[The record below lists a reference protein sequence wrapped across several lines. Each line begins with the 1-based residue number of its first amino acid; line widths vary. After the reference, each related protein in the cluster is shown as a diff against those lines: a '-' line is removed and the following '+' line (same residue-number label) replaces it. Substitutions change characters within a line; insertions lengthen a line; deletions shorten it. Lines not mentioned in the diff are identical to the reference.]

1 MRMRIAY
8 ATLLLGLLAAPLS
21 AATCVPVRVDVPIYV
36 PADFP
41 VSGTVCL
48 TSQIASNLRAKL
60 YVDGSFFQEGTA
72 DEMGC
77 YRVTI
82 NPLTPGAHLLRAEI
96 FRGDEKVA
104 EVEAK
109 VIAIRG
115 MLLVKPQPLAEVM
128 RGERKEATLII
139 ENRAPLNL
147 SNVALEIEA
156 PFPIFA
162 ERMMRV
168 RDFAVYGRVGD
179 LPMNGSK
186 GVKLILAVP
195 RESRPGSHDI
205 KVNMTYE
212 VASSK
217 YSVLLKVNVIVL
229 NATYTPEGAV
239 EPWRA
244 VPQALWVLTAAVAV
258 VVAAAAAT
266 TLYLL
271 RRRAG

>member
-1 MRMRIAY
+1 MRTVY
-8 ATLLLGLLAAPLS
+8 TFLLLSILTLPLLMTL
-21 AATCVPVRVDVPIYV
+21 CVPVKVEVPIYV

-48 TSQIASNLRAKL
+48 TSQMASNLRAKL
-60 YVDGSFFQEGTA
+60 YVDGSFFQEGVA

-82 NPLTPGAHLLRAEI
+82 NPLTPGSHLLHAEI

-104 EVEAK
+104 EIEAR

-115 MLLVKPQPLAEVM
+115 MLLVKPQPLTEIR
-128 RGERKEATLII
+128 RGERKEVTMVI

-147 SNVALEIEA
+147 SNVVLEIEA
-156 PFPIFA
+156 PFSIFG

-168 RDFAVYGRVGD
+168 RDFAIYGKIGE

-186 GVKLILAVP
+186 SVKLILAVP
-195 RESRPGSHDI
+195 REFRPGSYDL

-217 YSVLLKVNVIVL
+217 YSVLLKTNVVVL
-229 NATYTPEGAV
+229 NLTYVPETV
-239 EPWRA
+239 EYER
-244 VPQALWVLTAAVAV
+244 T
-258 VVAAAAAT
+258 
-266 TLYLL
+266 LL
-271 RRRAG
+271 RSLGVLMAVIAVLILGSILYVWRRGASKA

>member
-1 MRMRIAY
+1 MGMRTARTIFLL
-8 ATLLLGLLAAPLS
+8 TLLALPTVSLS
-21 AATCVPVRVDVPIYV
+21 SLPIKVDVPIYV

-60 YVDGSFFQEGTA
+60 YVDGSFFQEGVA
-72 DEMGC
+72 DETGC

-82 NPLTPGAHLLRAEI
+82 NPLTPGAHLLHAEI

-115 MLLVKPQPLAEVM
+115 MLLVRPQPLTEIR
-128 RGERKEATLII
+128 RGERKEATLFI

-156 PFPIFA
+156 PFPIFG

-168 RDFAVYGRVGD
+168 RNFAVYGKVGD
-179 LPMNGSK
+179 LLMNGSK
-186 GVKLILAVP
+186 SVKLILAVP
-195 RESRPGSHDI
+195 TEFKPGNYDLRI
-205 KVNMTYE
+205 NMTYE
-212 VASSK
+212 VASSR
-217 YSVLLKVNVIVL
+217 YSVLLKTNVIVL
-229 NATYTPEGAV
+229 NATY
-239 EPWRA
+239 
-244 VPQALWVLTAAVAV
+244 VPKTVIESERVTLQFLEVLLAAIAIVIIASM
-258 VVAAAAAT
+258 
-266 TLYLL
+266 LYAW
-271 RRRAG
+271 RRRVG